1 MNSAAD
7 LHTLTGAYAADA
19 LDDAERARFEEHLAL
34 CPSCDQ
40 EVRELTATV
49 ARLALASAVTPRPAL
64 KDEVLRR
71 IGTVRQDVP
80 EVRRET
86 AAVPDRAPRR
96 TRGVYRWALAA
107 CVAAAVGLG
116 GTAVWQ
122 HQQAEDAR
130 DQARQAREQSSR
142 RSQELAAVLAAP
154 DAKTRT
160 DGLTDGARGTVVASK
175 SLDKAVFIAAGMAP
189 PPKGKVYQL
198 WFDDSGSMR
207 SAGLMDPDR
216 TAATVLMRGGI
227 GKATGMGIT
236 VEPAGGSDE
245 PTSSPVALMELPT

>member
-1 MNSAAD
+1 M
-7 LHTLTGAYAADA
+7 HTLTGAYAADA

-49 ARLALASAVTPRPAL
+49 ARLALASAVAPRAAL

-71 IGTVRQDVP
+71 VATVRQDVP
-80 EVRRET
+80 
-86 AAVPDRAPRR
+86 DPRR
-96 TRGVYRWALAA
+96 GTETPPGPAPHRGRGVHRWALAA
-107 CVAAAVGLG
+107 CLAAVVGLG

-122 HQQAEDAR
+122 HQRAEDAR
-130 DQARQAREQSSR
+130 DQARQVQEQTREQA
-142 RSQELAAVLAAP
+142 QELAAVLAAP
-154 DAKTRT
+154 DARTRT
-160 DGLTDGARGTVVASK
+160 GGLTDGARGTVVASR
-175 SLDKAVFIAAGMAP
+175 SLDKAVFIADGMAP

-198 WFDDSGSMR
+198 WFDDGGSMR

-216 TAATVLMRGGI
+216 SAATVLMRGGI

>member
-19 LDDAERARFEEHLAL
+19 LDDAERAQFEEHLAL

-49 ARLALASAVTPRPAL
+49 ARLALASAVAPRPAL

-80 EVRRET
+80 SVPQVTET
-86 AAVPDRAPRR
+86 GPGPRPRR
-96 TRGVYRWALAA
+96 ARGIYRWALAA
-107 CVAAAVGLG
+107 CLAAVGLG

-122 HQQAEDAR
+122 HQRAEDAR
-130 DQARQAREQSSR
+130 EQARQVQEQTREQ
-142 RSQELAAVLAAP
+142 SQELAAVLAAP
-154 DAKTRT
+154 DARTRT
-160 DGLTDGARGTVVASK
+160 GGLTDGARGTVVVSK
-175 SLDKAVFIAAGMAP
+175 SLDKAVFVADGMAR

-198 WFDDSGSMR
+198 WFDDGGSMR

-216 TAATVLMRGGI
+216 SASTVLMRGGV

-236 VEPAGGSDE
+236 VEPAGGSDA
-245 PTSSPVALMELPT
+245 PTSSPVALMELPV